1 MEEMMTLFQE
11 SAEFAFFLGT
21 FLYAMC
27 FAGDLLISRHE
38 QPRNASTKG

>member
-1 MEEMMTLFQE
+1 MITLFQE

-27 FAGDLLISRHE
+27 FVGDLLISRHE
-38 QPRNASTKG
+38 QLKDASTKG